1 MNNNNLIILA
11 VLGIGG
17 YLAYTQFKKKEGSS
31 IPGYNPNTSGGGSGS
46 GGKKQLSFDEVLKL
60 INATLDT
67 FGNIQLTYNQKVTAV
82 KDIEKLINAGKSQ
95 QEIEI
100 EMGNKYKLTPT
111 QVRSIVNK
119 LYA

>member
-31 IPGYNPNTSGGGSGS
+31 IPGYNPNTSGGGSG
-46 GGKKQLSFDEVLKL
+46 GKKQLSFDEVLAL

-100 EMGNKYKLTPT
+100 EMRNKYNLTSA
-111 QVRSIVNK
+111 QVTSIVNK

>member
-17 YLAYTQFKKKEGSS
+17 YLAYSQFKKSQGAS
-31 IPGYNPNTSGGGSGS
+31 IPGYTPTPSGGGSGE
-46 GGKKQLSFDEVLKL
+46 KKKLSFDEILKL

-67 FGNIQLTYNQKVTAV
+67 FSNIKLTYDQKVTAV
-82 KDIEKLINAGKSQ
+82 REIQQMIDSGKSQ
-95 QEIEI
+95 QQIEI
-100 EMGNKYKLTPT
+100 AMGNKYNLTPT

-119 LYA
+119 IYA

>member
-1 MNNNNLIILA
+1 MKNNNMIVLA
-11 VLGIGG
+11 LLGIGG

-31 IPGYNPNTSGGGSGS
+31 IPGYTPTPSGGGSGS
-46 GGKKQLSFDEVLKL
+46 GGKKQLSFGEVLAL

-67 FGNIQLTYNQKVTAV
+67 FSGIQLTYNQKITAV
-82 KDIEKLINAGKSQ
+82 NDIEKLINAGKSQ

-111 QVRSIVNK
+111 QVRSIISK

>member
-11 VLGIGG
+11 LLGIGG

-31 IPGYNPNTSGGGSGS
+31 IPGYTPTPSGGGS

-111 QVRSIVNK
+111 QVRSIINK

>member
-31 IPGYNPNTSGGGSGS
+31 IPGYTPTPSGGGSS

-67 FGNIQLTYNQKVTAV
+67 FSNIQLTYNQKVTAV

>member
-11 VLGIGG
+11 LLGIGG
-17 YLAYTQFKKKEGSS
+17 YFAYSQYKKKEGSS
-31 IPGYNPNTSGGGSGS
+31 IPGYTPTPSGGGGS

-67 FGNIQLTYNQKVTAV
+67 FSNIQLTYNQKVTAV

-100 EMGNKYKLTPT
+100 EMRNKYNLTSA
-111 QVRSIVNK
+111 QVTSIVNK
-119 LYA
+119 LYK

>member
-1 MNNNNLIILA
+1 
-11 VLGIGG
+11 LGDTLHIRSS
-17 YLAYTQFKKKEGSS
+17 KRKKEARFRDT
-31 IPGYNPNTSGGGSGS
+31 PQRLQVVVP
-46 GGKKQLSFDEVLKL
+46 GGKKQLSFDEVLAL

-67 FGNIQLTYNQKVTAV
+67 FSGNIQLTYNQKVTAV

-111 QVRSIVNK
+111 QVRSIINK

>member
-31 IPGYNPNTSGGGSGS
+31 IPGYNPNTSGGGSG
-46 GGKKQLSFDEVLKL
+46 GKKQLSFDEVLAL

-67 FGNIQLTYNQKVTAV
+67 FWKYSVDLQSKSHSRKRYRKVDKRRKITTGNRDRN
-82 KDIEKLINAGKSQ
+82 GQ
-95 QEIEI
+95 Q
-100 EMGNKYKLTPT
+100 
-111 QVRSIVNK
+111 V
-119 LYA
+119 

>member
-11 VLGIGG
+11 LWALGIPCIF
-17 YLAYTQFKKKEGSS
+17 AVQKERRKLD
-31 IPGYNPNTSGGGSGS
+31 SGIQPQHFRWWFRFWWE
-46 GGKKQLSFDEVLKL
+46 KQLSFDEVLKL

-111 QVRSIVNK
+111 QVRSIINK

>member
-17 YLAYTQFKKKEGSS
+17 YLAYTQFQKKEGSS
-31 IPGYNPNTSGGGSGS
+31 IPGYTPTPSGGGS
-46 GGKKQLSFDEVLKL
+46 GGKKQLSFDEVLRL

-67 FGNIQLTYNQKVTAV
+67 FSNIQLTYNQKVTAV

-111 QVRSIVNK
+111 QVRSIINK

>member
-11 VLGIGG
+11 LLGVGG
-17 YLAYTQFKKKEGSS
+17 YFAYTQYKKSQGTQ
-31 IPGYNPNTSGGGSGS
+31 IPGGGSTPSPSGGGSTE
-46 GGKKQLSFDEVLKL
+46 KKKLSFDEILKL

-67 FGNIQLTYNQKVTAV
+67 FGNIKLTYDQKVTAI
-82 KDIEKLINAGKSQ
+82 KDIKSLLDAGKSQ

-100 EMGNKYKLTPT
+100 AMGNKYKLTPT

-119 LYA
+119 IYS

>member
-11 VLGIGG
+11 LLGIGG

-31 IPGYNPNTSGGGSGS
+31 IPGYTPTPSGGGS
-46 GGKKQLSFDEVLKL
+46 GGKKQLSFDEVLRL

-67 FGNIQLTYNQKVTAV
+67 FSNIQLTYNQKVTAV

>member
-1 MNNNNLIILA
+1 MIVLA
-11 VLGIGG
+11 LLGIGG

-31 IPGYNPNTSGGGSGS
+31 IPGYYPNTSGGGGS
-46 GGKKQLSFDEVLKL
+46 GGKKQLSFDEVLRL

-67 FGNIQLTYNQKVTAV
+67 FSGIQLTYNQKVTAV

-100 EMGNKYKLTPT
+100 QMGNKYKLTPT
-111 QVRSIVNK
+111 QVRSIVDK
-119 LYA
+119 LYK

>member
-11 VLGIGG
+11 LLGIGG
-17 YLAYTQFKKKEGSS
+17 YFAYSQYKKSQGAS

-46 GGKKQLSFDEVLKL
+46 GGKKQLSFDEVLRL

-67 FGNIQLTYNQKVTAV
+67 FSNIQLTYNQKVTAV

-95 QEIEI
+95 QEVEI
-100 EMGNKYKLTPT
+100 EMRNKYNLTSA
-111 QVRSIVNK
+111 QVTSIVNK

>member
-11 VLGIGG
+11 LLGIGG

-31 IPGYNPNTSGGGSGS
+31 IPGYTPTPSGGGS
-46 GGKKQLSFDEVLKL
+46 GGKKQLSFDEVLAL

-67 FGNIQLTYNQKVTAV
+67 FSNIQLTYNQKVTAV
-82 KDIEKLINAGKSQ
+82 NDIEKLINAGKSQ

-111 QVRSIVNK
+111 QVRSIISK

>member
-1 MNNNNLIILA
+1 LHIRSSKKRKEA
-11 VLGIGG
+11 
-17 YLAYTQFKKKEGSS
+17 QFRDTT
-31 IPGYNPNTSGGGSGS
+31 PTPSGGGSGS

-67 FGNIQLTYNQKVTAV
+67 FSNIQLTYNQKVTAV